1 MDKYDE
7 IAMTEDEWLELQ
19 YENYLETQG
28 NAISCQED
36 KIERELERMLAHQ
49 TQVSQQNIRK

>member
-36 KIERELERMLAHQ
+36 KIERELERMLAHP

>member
-19 YENYLETQG
+19 YENYLETQV

-36 KIERELERMLAHQ
+36 KIERELERMLAQQ
-49 TQVSQQNIRK
+49 TQVSQQN